1 MAFDVLVDRGTPLLD
16 LPWSQRRER
25 LEALDL
31 AGPAWATPPVGDDL
45 PTSLQTAAARGLEGV
60 VSKRRDA
67 RYRPGERS
75 PDWRKLRLMREQEF
89 VVGGLRRGQGNR
101 RGSFG
106 SLVVG
111 TWDPASPDPAR
122 PLRHAGG
129 VGSGFSE
136 REIARLGEV
145 VADLVTD
152 TSPFHDL
159 PARPRGHLGASR
171 RRRAGALPRVDP
183 GGSPAPADL
192 PRPAVDRDPT
202 DGAARGRRSRT
213 VDAPRM
219 QQGGRLVPRSIWTGA
234 ISFGLV
240 NIPIRLVTAVEDKS
254 VSFRQIRR
262 GDNSRIRH
270 RRVAQADGEEV
281 AQDDIVKGYEI
292 APDRYV
298 VIDPNEL
305 KALDP
310 KSSRTID
317 IEDFVELSEI
327 DPIYFD
333 SSYYLVPQETAAKPY
348 RLLHEAMRAS
358 GKAAIARFVLRSKQ
372 YLAVLRPLG
381 DAIAVSTMV
390 YHDEV
395 VPTSRLDGLP
405 GEEVE
410 LNERELAMAEQ
421 LVASMTA
428 DVGAREVRGH
438 LPPARCSTS
447 SSRRPRARRSSAC
460 PTPRRSPATSST

>member
-1 MAFDVLVDRGTPLLD
+1 M
-16 LPWSQRRER
+16 
-25 LEALDL
+25 
-31 AGPAWATPPVGDDL
+31 
-45 PTSLQTAAARGLEGV
+45 
-60 VSKRRDA
+60 
-67 RYRPGERS
+67 
-75 PDWRKLRLMREQEF
+75 
-89 VVGGLRRGQGNR
+89 
-101 RGSFG
+101 
-106 SLVVG
+106 
-111 TWDPASPDPAR
+111 
-122 PLRHAGG
+122 
-129 VGSGFSE
+129 
-136 REIARLGEV
+136 
-145 VADLVTD
+145 
-152 TSPFHDL
+152 
-159 PARPRGHLGASR
+159 
-171 RRRAGALPRVDP
+171 
-183 GGSPAPADL
+183 
-192 PRPAVDRDPT
+192 
-202 DGAARGRRSRT
+202 
-213 VDAPRM
+213 
-219 QQGGRLVPRSIWTGA
+219 PRSIWTGA

-240 NIPIRLVTAVEDKS
+240 NIPIRLVTAVEDRS

-281 AQDDIVKGYEI
+281 AQEDIVKGYEV

-298 VIDPNEL
+298 VIDPTEL

-348 RLLHEAMRAS
+348 RLLHEAMRSS

-410 LNERELAMAEQ
+410 LSERELAMAEQ

-428 DVGAREVRGH
+428 DWEPEKYEDTYRHKVLELIEQKAEGQEIVSVPDAEKESGDVVD
-438 LPPARCSTS
+438 LMAALEQSLQ
-447 SSRRPRARRSSAC
+447 AAKDDQAQSA
-460 PTPRRSPATSST
+460 